1 MTANNSTMREF
12 WIHTSANG
20 EGRAYKDPCAS
31 FSEKEVHVIEYS
43 ALLEERAKSAR
54 LLEAL
59 NLVKER
65 LKRIS
70 FPYQVSNNLL
80 WEITDKIQEA
90 NQAINVVDEAI
101 RDYNQ
106 SEGGE

>member
-1 MTANNSTMREF
+1 MSKESKATPREF
-12 WIHTSANG
+12 WIAGGGFNSVTKEFIYNVMKYVSNFNFEGSIHT
-20 EGRAYKDPCAS
+20 
-31 FSEKEVHVIEYS
+31 IEYS

-59 NLVKER
+59 EYAKGQLQHAGYTINAVPVL
-65 LKRIS
+65 
-70 FPYQVSNNLL
+70 
-80 WEITDKIQEA
+80 DK
-90 NQAINVVDEAI
+90 AI